1 MTVIEFCKLTPKG
14 AYIEL
19 ILNGESK
26 ICDYS
31 MKLTASGMITVVNF
45 SDFDPNNQPY
55 AKYANAEI
63 TKIDQKLEIYDGTT
77 KIVYMLFVDAIQTKV
92 EPQKKIEQISD
103 NSASSGANLKT
114 PEIKKKSIIK
124 SVKMGTKHLNYI
136 LDRPGKYT
144 LIRRSDYIKIA
155 QRRSDGSDN
164 STTENRLQITDT
176 EASQFKE
183 DLKTVYGSKTS
194 EIELHKKDNETL
206 YSKWFN
212 YIGGMY
218 SQVVEEYKEMQVAQN

>member
-1 MTVIEFCKLTPKG
+1 MTVIEFCKLTPRG

-19 ILNGESK
+19 VLNNESK

-77 KIVYMLFVDAIQTKV
+77 KVVYMLFVDAIQTKV
-92 EPQKKIEQISD
+92 EPQNKIEKISD
-103 NSASSGANLKT
+103 NGT
-114 PEIKKKSIIK
+114 PPNSDFKKPSIKKKSVIKLAEMGRTQMHYYLDRSGEYNLIK
-124 SVKMGTKHLNYI
+124 SNKCV
-136 LDRPGKYT
+136 
-144 LIRRSDYIKIA
+144 KIA
-155 QRRSDGSDN
+155 RRRDDDN
-164 STTENRLQITDT
+164 YTTQHRLQITYS
-176 EASQFKE
+176 EANSFKS
-183 DLKTVYGSKTS
+183 DLEALYGVGTS
-194 EIELHKKDNETL
+194 EIEIYKKDSELL
-206 YSKWFN
+206 YNKWCN
-212 YIGGMY
+212 YISGVY

>member
-1 MTVIEFCKLTPKG
+1 MTVIEFCKITPRG

-55 AKYANAEI
+55 AKYANAEV
-63 TKIDQKLEIYDGTT
+63 TKIDQKLEIYDGNT

-92 EPQKKIEQISD
+92 EPQKKVEQISD
-103 NSASSGANLKT
+103 NDT
-114 PEIKKKSIIK
+114 PPNSDFKKPSIKKKSVIKLAEMGRTQMHYYLDRSGEYNLIK
-124 SVKMGTKHLNYI
+124 SNKCV
-136 LDRPGKYT
+136 
-144 LIRRSDYIKIA
+144 KIA
-155 QRRSDGSDN
+155 RRRDDDN
-164 STTENRLQITDT
+164 YTTQHRLQITYS
-176 EASQFKE
+176 EANSFKS
-183 DLKTVYGSKTS
+183 DLEALYGVGTSKI
-194 EIELHKKDNETL
+194 EIYKKDSELL
-206 YSKWFN
+206 YNKWCN
-212 YIGGMY
+212 YISGVY